1 MEMEKQRFH
10 LCRILH
16 TLVFGDYPNVMR
28 RIVGKR
34 LPNFSEEESYL
45 VKDSSDFLGLIHY
58 TTMYTADLY
67 PRQGDYASDMHASI
81 IRMFFLHGIF
91 WVCFF
96 FLLRWLFISFSWTA
110 FGNSSLINVCF
121 AKFRNLTC
129 LNTPNIIN

>member
-45 VKDSSDFLGLIHY
+45 VKDSSDFLGLKHY

-96 FLLRWLFISFSWTA
+96 FFYADSLFHFLGQPLGI
-110 FGNSSLINVCF
+110 LH
-121 AKFRNLTC
+121 
-129 LNTPNIIN
+129 